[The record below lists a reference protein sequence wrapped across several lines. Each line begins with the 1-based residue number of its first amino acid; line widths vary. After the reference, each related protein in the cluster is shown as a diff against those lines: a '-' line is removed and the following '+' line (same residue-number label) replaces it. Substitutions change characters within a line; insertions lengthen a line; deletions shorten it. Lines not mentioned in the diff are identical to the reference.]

1 MAARTVEEHVRAL
14 GWRHGAVKPSIEE
27 KGAAVR
33 WATAVTIGF
42 ATLLCAPAML
52 AGTFADD
59 ILHELI
65 FREFPEAFARTL
77 NIFSF
82 MKSPAEVALFR
93 NWGVLPWWASND
105 VRIDFFRPIPSLIH
119 AVDFALFSYAPV
131 AVHVMS
137 IAWYVASTWLV
148 SRVLARFFPENSR
161 LILVAVA
168 IFALNGS
175 HAVNVQWAAN
185 RNDLIASVFMLGAF
199 LGWLRWRETRRA
211 RELVLLFG
219 AYLAALLSKES
230 GVLLPVMIATHALV
244 FPSPGTK
251 SGPLWRRL
259 RPWRRELLALGLI
272 TAGYLAAYF
281 LSGHGADS
289 MVYINPAH
297 HPVRWL
303 EAAPRAFTFHLATLA
318 TGVHMLMLGQAPL
331 TDAPIP
337 SLVAIGAT
345 LGFVVLAFVLL
356 RRERAVQFFAVW
368 VGLFLLQLTT
378 TFPDAR
384 LVYMASVGFAF
395 IVTRVLAVL
404 WERRA
409 ALAPRLAFG
418 VLVLLHFIVAP
429 IVMQV
434 TFHIMRGFD
443 TSYEALRS
451 DLRASIDY
459 DRLPDSGT
467 EVFFL
472 NWNQRETSALA
483 GLWLSQVE
491 PTGIDVH
498 AQLSSDRGEYV
509 AKIDRAFSKMKIH
522 YTPLSFLLG
531 EVDLRVVDDRTI
543 TLSPAGSTF
552 FPTIFEQL
560 YMTDNEFTVGQSVEL
575 PNFTA
580 TIEELSRDPSVRRGT
595 DVTRVRFVFKEPIDS
610 ARYRFMAW
618 EAGHLRPVRLQPGS
632 SMRLAQR

>member
-1 MAARTVEEHVRAL
+1 MAERTVEEHVRAL
-14 GWRHGAVKPSIEE
+14 GWRRSAVKPSVEE

-65 FREFPEAFARTL
+65 FREFPEAFARTF

-82 MKSPAEVALFR
+82 MKSPGEVALFR
-93 NWGVLPWWASND
+93 QWGVLPWWTSND

-137 IAWYVASTWLV
+137 IAWYLASMFLV

-168 IFALNGS
+168 IFGLNGS

-185 RNDLIASVFMLGAF
+185 RNDLIASVFTLGAF
-199 LGWLRWRETRRA
+199 LGWLRWRESQRVRD
-211 RELVLLFG
+211 LVLLFG
-219 AYLAALLSKES
+219 GYVAALLSKET
-230 GVLLPVMIATHALV
+230 GVLLAVLIGVHALV
-244 FPSPGTK
+244 FPAPGTE
-251 SGPLWRRL
+251 SGSLWLRL
-259 RPWRRELLALGLI
+259 KPWRRVLFALGAI
-272 TAGYLAAYF
+272 SAVYLAAYF

-337 SLVAIGAT
+337 SLIALAAT
-345 LGFVVLAFVLL
+345 FGFVVLAFKLL

-368 VGLFLLQLTT
+368 IVLFLLQLTT

-395 IVTRVLAVL
+395 IVTRMLSVL

-409 ALAPRLAFG
+409 ALAPRIAFG
-418 VLVLLHFIVAP
+418 TLVLLHFIVAP

-443 TSYEALRS
+443 TSYEKLRG

-459 DRLPDSGT
+459 ERLPDTGT

-498 AQLSSDRGEYV
+498 KQLSSDKGEYV
-509 AKIDRAFSKMKIH
+509 AKIDRAFSQMKVH

-531 EVDLRVVDDRTI
+531 EVDLQVVDDRTI

-560 YMTDNEFTVGQSVEL
+560 YMTDNEFTVGQRMEL

-580 TIEELSRDPSVRRGT
+580 TIEEISRDASVQRGSE
-595 DVTRVRFVFKEPIDS
+595 VTRVRFEFKEPIDS

-618 EAGHLRPVRLQPGS
+618 ESGHLRPVTLKPGA